1 MALRQVRVADDGMIF
16 VVFQAIEVFVA
27 FATYFAS
34 IGFVLLHAQRS
45 GVRGMGFWVNDG
57 EGPIVVRS

>member
-1 MALRQVRVADDGMIF
+1 MVF

-45 GVRGMGFWVNDG
+45 GVGGMGFWVHDG

>member
-1 MALRQVRVADDGMIF
+1 M
-16 VVFQAIEVFVA
+16 VFQAIEVFIA
-27 FATYFAS
+27 FTTYFAS

-45 GVRGMGFWVNDG
+45 GVGGMGFWVNDG